1 MAVNLVLAFHISRPF
16 MRRRWIVISLGGA
29 AFWIAFFHRVTPGT
43 IANELQTAFAV
54 SGAALGALA
63 ATYFKHWWAGCW
75 TVLRAAAP
83 IR

>member
-1 MAVNLVLAFHISRPF
+1 MSQ
-16 MRRRWIVISLGGA
+16 RWIVIGLGLA
-29 AFWIAFFHRVTPGT
+29 AFWIAFFHRVAPGT
-43 IANELQTAFAV
+43 IANELQSAFAV

-75 TVLRAAAP
+75 IVLRAAAP